1 MQNNYLKLLGIHILI
16 GALIYLLRPLGNFYF
31 YGIFIYF
38 LIRIISAKRQ
48 LKTFEIVRACAY
60 VLGGRGYFAND

>member
-1 MQNNYLKLLGIHILI
+1 M
-16 GALIYLLRPLGNFYF
+16 GNFYF